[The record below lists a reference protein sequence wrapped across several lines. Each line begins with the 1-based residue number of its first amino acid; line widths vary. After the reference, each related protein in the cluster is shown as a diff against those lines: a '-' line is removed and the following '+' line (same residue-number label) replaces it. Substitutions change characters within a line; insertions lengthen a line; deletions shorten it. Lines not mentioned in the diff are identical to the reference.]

1 MEDDKPFDIRSL
13 YKVQK
18 TRSELRQETYDSL
31 LKKVHH
37 RVTTVSKRNET
48 QCLFQ
53 LPQLIMGMPLYNPFE
68 CCGYLI
74 HILKKEGFLVK
85 YFHPNIL
92 YINWDTHI
100 IAPRVKE
107 LDAKDAQERV
117 KKKQQDA
124 KQKDTNLLQN
134 LPTVNT
140 MSYTPTGKLFM

>member
-1 MEDDKPFDIRSL
+1 MQMDDSQPFDIRSL
-13 YKVQK
+13 YQSQK
-18 TRSELRQETYDSL
+18 TRTDLRQETYDTL

-48 QCLFQ
+48 HCIFQ
-53 LPQLIMGMPLYNPFE
+53 LPLLVMGMPLYNPFE

-74 HILKKEGFLVK
+74 HSLKKEGFLVK

-107 LDAKDAQERV
+107 LNAKDAQERV
-117 KKKQQDA
+117 RQQE
-124 KQKDTNLLQN
+124 KLKNKNLLQN
-134 LPTVNT
+134 LPSVNT
-140 MSYTPTGKLFM
+140 LSYTPTGKLFM